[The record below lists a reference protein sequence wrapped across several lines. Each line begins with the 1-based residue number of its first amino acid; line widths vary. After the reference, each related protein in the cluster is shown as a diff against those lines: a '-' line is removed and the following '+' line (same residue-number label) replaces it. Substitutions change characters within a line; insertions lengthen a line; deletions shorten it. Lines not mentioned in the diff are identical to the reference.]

1 VVTPFAVDLLQF
13 LRVPRSDADLASRFP
28 RAPRADLRTAIRDLT
43 RHGLIAPASGNGRPS
58 HALDSWSQ
66 WAPLA
71 TAYHFATKDP
81 TIPHGEQ
88 YQQLEDSLAF
98 VTEPTA
104 TDAPVN
110 RSASLRLPSGRSQD
124 RFTQTLLD
132 RRTWRVFGRKAVTL
146 AQLAELLQ
154 LSLGVQLWGKTPEG
168 DPVAF
173 KTSPSAGARQPI
185 VAYVAVRRVQGL
197 KAGLYRYSSS
207 RHSLEQIAVGLTSG
221 RLEAYVGRQWWFGN
235 ASAIVFL
242 AGQVG
247 RVTGRYD
254 HPRAYRFLLLEA
266 GHVCQTFCL
275 TATWMG
281 LAPFCTAALADSR
294 IERDF
299 GMSGIDEIVLYAAGV
314 GTRPPGGYRQWP
326 DHDPGR
332 PYIRPGRASEHHG
345 RTSLPA
351 SASGESRRGVA
362 SARRQRHR

>member
-1 VVTPFAVDLLQF
+1 
-13 LRVPRSDADLASRFP
+13 
-28 RAPRADLRTAIRDLT
+28 LT
-43 RHGLIAPASGNGRPS
+43 RHGLIAPVARRTRPR
-58 HALDSWSQ
+58 HALDSWGQ

-71 TAYHFATKDP
+71 SAYHFATKDP
-81 TIPHGEQ
+81 VIPHGEQ
-88 YQQLEDSLAF
+88 HQQLEDSLAL
-98 VTEPTA
+98 VAEPNA
-104 TDAPVN
+104 SDAPVIHS
-110 RSASLRLPSGRSQD
+110 RAVRLPSSRSHD
-124 RFTQTLLD
+124 RFTQILLD

-146 AQLAELLQ
+146 SQLAELLQ
-154 LSLGVQLWGKTPEG
+154 LSIGVQLWAKTPQG

-185 VAYVAVRRVQGL
+185 AAYVAVRRVVGL
-197 KAGLYRYSSS
+197 RAGLYRYSSS
-207 RHSLEQIAVGLTSG
+207 SHILDRIAVGLTSR
-221 RLEAYVGRQWWFGN
+221 RLEAYVGRQWWFGS

-242 AGQVG
+242 AGKVG

-314 GTRPPGGYRQWP
+314 GTRPEGGYRQWP
-326 DHDPGR
+326 DHEPGR
-332 PYIRPGRASEHHG
+332 PYIRPGRAS
-345 RTSLPA
+345 R
-351 SASGESRRGVA
+351 SR
-362 SARRQRHR
+362 ARPIR

>member
-1 VVTPFAVDLLQF
+1 VITPFAVDLLQY
-13 LRVPRSDADLASRFP
+13 LREPRSNADLASRFP
-28 RAPRADLRTAIRDLT
+28 RAPVKAIRTAIRQLA
-43 RHGLIAPASGNGRPS
+43 RHGLIAAASRNGRAVHP
-58 HALDSWSQ
+58 LDSWGQ

-71 TAYHFATKDP
+71 SAYHFATKDP
-81 TIPHGEQ
+81 AIPYGEQ
-88 YQQLEDSLAF
+88 HQQLEDSLAL
-98 VTEPTA
+98 EPEPIA
-104 TDAPVN
+104 SDAPARHSHSV
-110 RSASLRLPSGRSQD
+110 RLPSSQSHD

-132 RRTWRVFGRKAVTL
+132 RRTWRVFGRKAVTV

-154 LSLGVQLWGKTPEG
+154 LSVGVQRWGKTPQG
-168 DPVAF
+168 APVAF

-185 VAYVAVRRVQGL
+185 VAYVAVQRVQGL
-197 KAGLYRYSSS
+197 RAGLYRYSASGH
-207 RHSLEQIAVGLTSG
+207 RLERIATGLTSR

-235 ASAIVFL
+235 ASTIVFL
-242 AGQVG
+242 AGKVG

-314 GTRPPGGYRQWP
+314 GTRPEGGYRQWP
-326 DHDPGR
+326 DHEPGR
-332 PYIRPGRASEHHG
+332 PYIRPNRASEG
-345 RTSLPA
+345 QRA
-351 SASGESRRGVA
+351 SRSSRRQPGR
-362 SARRQRHR
+362 S

>member
-1 VVTPFAVDLLQF
+1 MTNRRLVVTPFAVDLLQF
-13 LRVPRSDADLASRFP
+13 LREPRSNGDLARRFP
-28 RAPRADLRTAIRDLT
+28 QAPVAAIRAAIRDLT

-58 HALDSWSQ
+58 HALDSWSH

-71 TAYHFATKDP
+71 SAYHFTTKDP
-81 TIPHGEQ
+81 AIPHGEQ
-88 YQQLEDSLAF
+88 HQQIEDSLAL
-98 VTEPTA
+98 VPEPA
-104 TDAPVN
+104 VADAPRT
-110 RSASLRLPSGRSQD
+110 RSGAVRLPSGRSHD
-124 RFTQTLLD
+124 LFTQTLLD
-132 RRTWRVFGRKAVTL
+132 RRTWRVFGRKAISL
-146 AQLAELLQ
+146 ARLAELLQ
-154 LSLGVQLWGKTPEG
+154 LSVGVQRWGKTPQG

-197 KAGLYRYSSS
+197 GAGLYRYSASG
-207 RHSLEQIAVGLTSG
+207 HSLERIAAGMTSR
-221 RLEAYVGRQWWFGN
+221 RLEAYVGRQWWFGS

-242 AGQVG
+242 AGRIGHVA
-247 RVTGRYD
+247 GRYD

-314 GTRPPGGYRQWP
+314 GTRPEGGYRQWP
-326 DHDPGR
+326 DHEPGR
-332 PYIRPGRASEHHG
+332 PYIRPNRASEG
-345 RTSLPA
+345 QLA
-351 SASGESRRGVA
+351 SRR
-362 SARRQRHR
+362 SRRQPGRS